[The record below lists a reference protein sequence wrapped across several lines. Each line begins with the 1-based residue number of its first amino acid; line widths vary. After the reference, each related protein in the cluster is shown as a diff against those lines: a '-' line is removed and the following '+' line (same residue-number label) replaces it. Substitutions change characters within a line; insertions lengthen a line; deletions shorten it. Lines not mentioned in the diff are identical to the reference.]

1 MYWTLVKIGL
11 IRKRLRT
18 FLTIMSMFIAFVLY
32 GSLNTLSGL
41 FTGSIEGLSAD
52 NIIVMPRY
60 NMLGKLPYSHV
71 NYIETLEGVEEVM
84 YMDFLISD
92 SIESMMEGV
101 AYAVSPNFFDVYD
114 RFEAT
119 EQAILALKSNPNATI
134 VGQLMADQK
143 GLRIGDR
150 LNTESSSLNID
161 GTNNWSFEVVG
172 FYTAKQIKGDELGA
186 IINWPAFDEARISE
200 KGTLGTIMVKAT
212 SPEVGEKISKQIDEQ
227 FMNSSYATRSG
238 PESMVAVEMA
248 GEIADVEL
256 IVNSILL
263 SVFFTILLVSSN
275 TLAQSIRERTSDIGV
290 LKCLGYKDNIIFI
303 SVILEAVTICF
314 SAVLMGLL
322 VTALI
327 IPAIEIMSG
336 GILEDTVSMPRS
348 IFSVCQSL
356 SDHPGPISAKDFLF
370 DTMLCRELEIEAKY
384 KLSNSVG
391 GETNKKIG
399 RR

>member
-18 FLTIMSMFIAFVLY
+18 FLTIMSMFVAFVLY

-84 YMDFLISD
+84 YMDFLLSD

-186 IINWPAFDEARISE
+186 IINWPAFDEARMSE

-314 SAVLMGLL
+314 SAVLLGLL

-336 GILEDTVSMPRS
+336 GILEDTVS
-348 IFSVCQSL
+348 
-356 SDHPGPISAKDFLF
+356 IS
-370 DTMLCRELEIEAKY
+370 LEIV
-384 KLSNSVG
+384 LG
-391 GETNKKIG
+391 GFLIG
-399 RR
+399 LLIALMSAAVPAYQALRLRVVDALREG

>member
-18 FLTIMSMFIAFVLY
+18 FLTIMSMFVAFVLY

-119 EQAILALKSNPNATI
+119 DQAILALKSNPNATI

-186 IINWPAFDEARISE
+186 IINWPAFDEARMSE

-303 SVILEAVTICF
+303 SVILEAITICF

-336 GILEDTVSMPRS
+336 GILEDTVS
-348 IFSVCQSL
+348 L
-356 SDHPGPISAKDFLF
+356 S
-370 DTMLCRELEIEAKY
+370 LEIV
-384 KLSNSVG
+384 LG
-391 GETNKKIG
+391 GFLIG
-399 RR
+399 LLIALMSAAVPAYQALRLKVVDALREG

>member
-143 GLRIGDR
+143 GLKIGDR

-161 GTNNWSFEVVG
+161 GTYNWSFEVVG

-186 IINWPAFDEARISE
+186 IINWPAFDEARMSE

-238 PESMVAVEMA
+238 PESMIAVEMA

-336 GILEDTVSMPRS
+336 GLLEDTVS
-348 IFSVCQSL
+348 
-356 SDHPGPISAKDFLF
+356 IS
-370 DTMLCRELEIEAKY
+370 LEIV
-384 KLSNSVG
+384 LG
-391 GETNKKIG
+391 GFLIG
-399 RR
+399 LLIALMSAVVPAYQALRLRVVDALREG

>member
-18 FLTIMSMFIAFVLY
+18 FLTIMSMFVAFLLY

-186 IINWPAFDEARISE
+186 IINWPAFDEARMSE

-314 SAVLMGLL
+314 SAVLLGLL

-336 GILEDTVSMPRS
+336 GILEDTVS
-348 IFSVCQSL
+348 
-356 SDHPGPISAKDFLF
+356 IS
-370 DTMLCRELEIEAKY
+370 LEIV
-384 KLSNSVG
+384 LG
-391 GETNKKIG
+391 GFLIG
-399 RR
+399 LLIALMSAAVPAYQALRLRVVDALREG

>member
-18 FLTIMSMFIAFVLY
+18 FLTIMSMFVAFVLY

-134 VGQLMADQK
+134 VGQLMADQR

-186 IINWPAFDEARISE
+186 IINWPAFDEARMSE

-314 SAVLMGLL
+314 SAVLLGLL

-336 GILEDTVSMPRS
+336 GILEDTVS
-348 IFSVCQSL
+348 
-356 SDHPGPISAKDFLF
+356 IS
-370 DTMLCRELEIEAKY
+370 LEIV
-384 KLSNSVG
+384 LG
-391 GETNKKIG
+391 GFLIG
-399 RR
+399 LLIALMSAAVPAYQALRLRVVDALREG

>member
-1 MYWTLVKIGL
+1 MYWTLIKIGL

-41 FTGSIEGLSAD
+41 FTGSIEGLSAETVM
-52 NIIVMPRY
+52 VMPRY
-60 NMLGKLPYSHV
+60 EMLGKLPYSHV
-71 NYIETLEGVEEVM
+71 NYIEKLDGVQEVM
-84 YMDFLISD
+84 YMDILVSD

-101 AYAVSPNFFDVYD
+101 AYAVSPNFFKVYE
-114 RFEAT
+114 RFETT
-119 EQAILALKSNPNATI
+119 EEAELALWNTPNATI

-186 IINWPAFDEARISE
+186 IINWPAFDEARMNE
-200 KGTLGTIMVKAT
+200 KGTLSMIMVKAS
-212 SPEVGEKISKQIDEQ
+212 SPEAGETISKQIDEQ
-227 FMNSSYATRSG
+227 FINSSYATRSG
-238 PESMVAVEMA
+238 PESMIAVEMA

-290 LKCLGYKDNIIFI
+290 LKCLGYKDNTIFFA
-303 SVILEAVTICF
+303 VILEAVTICF
-314 SAVLMGLL
+314 SAVLLGLL
-322 VTALI
+322 ATAFI

-336 GILEDTVSMPRS
+336 GMLEDTVSIS
-348 IFSVCQSL
+348 IEIVLGGFL
-356 SDHPGPISAKDFLF
+356 IGLLIAFMSAAVPAYQALRLRVVDAL
-370 DTMLCRELEIEAKY
+370 RE
-384 KLSNSVG
+384 G
-391 GETNKKIG
+391 
-399 RR
+399 

>member
-18 FLTIMSMFIAFVLY
+18 FLTIMSMFVAFVLY

-186 IINWPAFDEARISE
+186 IINWPAFDEARMSE
-200 KGTLGTIMVKAT
+200 KGTLGTIMVKAS

-303 SVILEAVTICF
+303 SVILEAITICF

-336 GILEDTVSMPRS
+336 GILEDTVS
-348 IFSVCQSL
+348 L
-356 SDHPGPISAKDFLF
+356 S
-370 DTMLCRELEIEAKY
+370 LEIV
-384 KLSNSVG
+384 LG
-391 GETNKKIG
+391 GFLIG
-399 RR
+399 LLIALMSAAVPAYQALRLRVIDALREG

>member
-18 FLTIMSMFIAFVLY
+18 FLTIMSMFVAFVLY

-186 IINWPAFDEARISE
+186 IINWPAFDEARMSE

-314 SAVLMGLL
+314 SAVLLGLL
-322 VTALI
+322 VTALM

-336 GILEDTVSMPRS
+336 GILEDTVS
-348 IFSVCQSL
+348 
-356 SDHPGPISAKDFLF
+356 IS
-370 DTMLCRELEIEAKY
+370 LEIV
-384 KLSNSVG
+384 LG
-391 GETNKKIG
+391 GFLIG
-399 RR
+399 LLIALMSAAVPAYQALRLRVVDALREG

>member
-186 IINWPAFDEARISE
+186 IINWPAFDEARMSE

-314 SAVLMGLL
+314 SAVLLGLL

-327 IPAIEIMSG
+327 IPVIEIMSG
-336 GILEDTVSMPRS
+336 GILEDTVS
-348 IFSVCQSL
+348 
-356 SDHPGPISAKDFLF
+356 IS
-370 DTMLCRELEIEAKY
+370 LEIV
-384 KLSNSVG
+384 LG
-391 GETNKKIG
+391 GFLIG
-399 RR
+399 LLIALMSAAVPAYQALRLKVVDALREG

>member
-18 FLTIMSMFIAFVLY
+18 FLTIMSMFVAFVLY

-114 RFEAT
+114 RFEAS

-186 IINWPAFDEARISE
+186 IINWPAFDEARMSE

-314 SAVLMGLL
+314 SAVLLGLL

-336 GILEDTVSMPRS
+336 GILEDTVS
-348 IFSVCQSL
+348 
-356 SDHPGPISAKDFLF
+356 IS
-370 DTMLCRELEIEAKY
+370 LEIV
-384 KLSNSVG
+384 LG
-391 GETNKKIG
+391 GFLIG
-399 RR
+399 LLIALMSAAVPAYQALRLKVVDALREG

>member
-18 FLTIMSMFIAFVLY
+18 FLTIMSMFVAFVLY

-186 IINWPAFDEARISE
+186 IINWPAFDEARMSE

-314 SAVLMGLL
+314 SAVLLGLL

-327 IPAIEIMSG
+327 IPVIEIMSG
-336 GILEDTVSMPRS
+336 GILEDTVS
-348 IFSVCQSL
+348 
-356 SDHPGPISAKDFLF
+356 IS
-370 DTMLCRELEIEAKY
+370 LEIV
-384 KLSNSVG
+384 LG
-391 GETNKKIG
+391 GFLIG
-399 RR
+399 LLIALMSAAVPAYQALRLKVVDALREG

>member
-186 IINWPAFDEARISE
+186 IINWPAFDEARMSE

-314 SAVLMGLL
+314 SAVLLGLL

-327 IPAIEIMSG
+327 IPVIEIMSG
-336 GILEDTVSMPRS
+336 GILEDTVS
-348 IFSVCQSL
+348 
-356 SDHPGPISAKDFLF
+356 IS
-370 DTMLCRELEIEAKY
+370 LEIV
-384 KLSNSVG
+384 LG
-391 GETNKKIG
+391 GFLIG
-399 RR
+399 LLIALMSAAVPAYQALRLRVVDALREG

>member
-41 FTGSIEGLSAD
+41 FTGSIEGLTAD
-52 NIIVMPRY
+52 TVMVMPRY
-60 NMLGKLPYSHV
+60 DMFGKLPYSHV
-71 NYIETLEGVEEVM
+71 NYIEKLDGVKEVM
-84 YMDFLISD
+84 YMDVLISD

-101 AYAVSPNFFDVYD
+101 AYAVSPNFFKVYE
-114 RFEAT
+114 RFETT
-119 EQAILALKSNPNATI
+119 EEAELALWNTPNATI

-186 IINWPAFDEARISE
+186 IINWPAFDEARMNE
-200 KGTLGTIMVKAT
+200 KGTLSMIMVKAS
-212 SPEVGEKISKQIDEQ
+212 SPEAGETISKQIDEQ
-227 FMNSSYATRSG
+227 FINSSYATRSG

-290 LKCLGYKDNIIFI
+290 LKCLGYKDNTIFFA
-303 SVILEAVTICF
+303 VILEAVTICF
-314 SAVLMGLL
+314 SAVLLGLL
-322 VTALI
+322 ATAFI

-336 GILEDTVSMPRS
+336 GMLEDTVSIS
-348 IFSVCQSL
+348 IEIVLGGFL
-356 SDHPGPISAKDFLF
+356 IGLLIAFMSAAVPAYQALRLRVVDAL
-370 DTMLCRELEIEAKY
+370 RE
-384 KLSNSVG
+384 G
-391 GETNKKIG
+391 
-399 RR
+399 

>member
-18 FLTIMSMFIAFVLY
+18 FLTIMSMFVAFVLY

-186 IINWPAFDEARISE
+186 IINWPAFDEARMSE

-212 SPEVGEKISKQIDEQ
+212 SSEVGEKISKQIDEQ

-314 SAVLMGLL
+314 SAVLLGLL
-322 VTALI
+322 VTALM

-336 GILEDTVSMPRS
+336 GILEDTVS
-348 IFSVCQSL
+348 
-356 SDHPGPISAKDFLF
+356 IS
-370 DTMLCRELEIEAKY
+370 LEIV
-384 KLSNSVG
+384 LG
-391 GETNKKIG
+391 GFLIG
-399 RR
+399 LLIALMSAVVPAYQALRLRVVDALREG